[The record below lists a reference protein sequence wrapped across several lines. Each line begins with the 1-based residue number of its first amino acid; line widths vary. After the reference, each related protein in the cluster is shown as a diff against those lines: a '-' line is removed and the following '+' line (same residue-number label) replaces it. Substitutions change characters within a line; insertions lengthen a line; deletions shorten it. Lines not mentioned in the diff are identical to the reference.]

1 MIIAIIIT
9 FLISA
14 VITLLVCFMI
24 FKKWTKKTIPLTK
37 DILKKIFMIAGSPK
51 SERDLNKVMYKL
63 KKRD

>member
-1 MIIAIIIT
+1 MVIAIIIT
-9 FLISA
+9 FLIS
-14 VITLLVCFMI
+14 VILTLLVCFLI

-51 SERDLNKVMYKL
+51 SEKDLLKVMYKL

>member
-1 MIIAIIIT
+1 MIIAIIT
-9 FLISA
+9 FLIS
-14 VITLLVCFMI
+14 VILTLLVCFLI

-51 SERDLNKVMYKL
+51 SEKDLLKVMYKL

>member
-1 MIIAIIIT
+1 MIIAIITFVIT
-9 FLISA
+9 
-14 VITLLVCFMI
+14 VILTLLVCFLL

>member
-1 MIIAIIIT
+1 MILVIIIT
-9 FLISA
+9 FVLTLIIA
-14 VITLLVCFMI
+14 LLVCFLI

-51 SERDLNKVMYKL
+51 SEKDLLKVMYKL